1 MTLNVVK
8 VSKSKVVGRGK
19 IKTVRAKSNWDRI
32 INFKCNMQYLRRMEL
47 AHVQQFGINPN
58 KEELN
63 YVGMQILSHRVVE
76 VVNLFLLTIL
86 RSRLKIDLRRK
97 YLKAQNF

>member
-1 MTLNVVK
+1 
-8 VSKSKVVGRGK
+8 
-19 IKTVRAKSNWDRI
+19 
-32 INFKCNMQYLRRMEL
+32 MQYLRRMEL

-76 VVNLFLLTIL
+76 VVNLFFTDDFAIPT
-86 RSRLKIDLRRK
+86 
-97 YLKAQNF
+97 QN